1 MYETWV
7 VYFPSQH
14 RKNTKRNR
22 QSRLI
27 DNRYMLSSKNKSKQ
41 IKSHQIKNTVYL

>member
-7 VYFPSQH
+7 IYFPSQH
-14 RKNTKRNR
+14 RNTKRNQ

-27 DNRYMLSSKNKSKQ
+27 ENRYMLSCKNKSKQ